1 MRPIQYK
8 TDKVEKL
15 FLKHKTLN
23 YESIRTTLGTEVR
36 KTVLRKLRKLRY
48 HSSYS
53 HCGRYYTLDKIVR
66 FDEYGLWSHNR
77 IYFSRYG
84 TLLNTIHNLI
94 DTARQGYFASELRE
108 LLHVRVYD
116 ALRILYNRKEV
127 VRRQI
132 GSEYLYLSVKNAN
145 EQLENRKEIIESAAS
160 HKELFFLSEFD
171 SPNARNCLE
180 TFLSVL
186 NEKQRRLYVAFE
198 SMKIGRGGD
207 QIMSK
212 ITGMNVRTIS
222 MGRQQLLSHAITA
235 DRIRE
240 PGAGRPSLKKNRNSE
255 ND

>member
-1 MRPIQYK
+1 MRPLQYK
-8 TDKVEKL
+8 TDRVERL
-15 FLKHKTLN
+15 FLKHKTLT
-23 YESIRTTLGTEVR
+23 YDIIRETLGTKVK
-36 KTVLRKLRKLRY
+36 KTVLRKLRELRY

-53 HCGRYYTLDKIVR
+53 HCGRYYTLDKIAQ

-84 TLLNTIHNLI
+84 TLLDTIHNLI
-94 DTARQGYFASELRE
+94 DNSKQGYFASELRE

-116 ALRILYNRKEV
+116 PLRILSNRKNV
-127 VRRQI
+127 IRRQI
-132 GSEYLYLSVKNAN
+132 GSEYLYISGNNAN
-145 EQLENRKEIIESAAS
+145 EQLENRKEIIEAAAS

-171 SPNARNCLE
+171 SPDARKCLE
-180 TFLSVL
+180 TFLSLL

-207 QIMSK
+207 KIMSK

-222 MGRQQLLSHAITA
+222 MGRQQLLSHNITP

-240 PGAGRPSLKKNRNSE
+240 SGAGRPSVKKNRNSE
-255 ND
+255 DD